1 MYTIAIDNIIFKNM
15 FEYISKID
23 IYEIIAYIL
32 PIVLDIKVLIIL
44 IGAFTI
50 VPVANKII

>member
-1 MYTIAIDNIIFKNM
+1 MDNIIFKIV

-23 IYEIIAYIL
+23 IYEMIAYAL
-32 PIVLDIKVLIIL
+32 PIVLDINVLIIF
-44 IGAFTI
+44 GGSFNT